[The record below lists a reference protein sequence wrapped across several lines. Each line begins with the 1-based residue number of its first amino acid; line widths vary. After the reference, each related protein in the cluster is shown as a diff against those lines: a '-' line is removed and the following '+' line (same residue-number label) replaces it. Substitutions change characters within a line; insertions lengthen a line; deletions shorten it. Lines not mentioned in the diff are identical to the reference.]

1 MKKKLKWIIP
11 LSLVLIVVLAFLI
24 YTGIYYHADDTAK
37 AALESTN
44 VVEVSKISSGWFFDG
59 PSTEN
64 ALIFYP
70 GAKVEETA
78 YAPLMK
84 ALAIKT
90 DVFIIKMPFRL
101 AVLGQNKADDII
113 ENYSYTNYYIA
124 GHSMGGA
131 MAAVY
136 ASNNQ
141 DKLSGL
147 FMMAAYPTKDVSK
160 LKNVLIIYGSNDKVL
175 DSKKLEDGKQ
185 YLPDNALTYVI
196 EGGNH
201 ASFGNYGEQSGDG
214 KIDIMWEEQQAMT
227 ASYIFNCLE

>member
-1 MKKKLKWIIP
+1 
-11 LSLVLIVVLAFLI
+11 
-24 YTGIYYHADDTAK
+24 
-37 AALESTN
+37 
-44 VVEVSKISSGWFFDG
+44 
-59 PSTEN
+59 
-64 ALIFYP
+64 
-70 GAKVEETA
+70 
-78 YAPLMK
+78 
-84 ALAIKT
+84 
-90 DVFIIKMPFRL
+90 MPFRL

-147 FMMAAYPTKDVSK
+147 FMLAAYPTKDVSK
-160 LKNVLIIYGSNDKVL
+160 LKSVLIIYGSNDKVL

-227 ASYIFNCLE
+227 ASYIFKCLNE